1 MIEIKSNNLTI
12 IFNGLNQ
19 HIIGAEEIM
28 DIKQAKKD
36 VLGQERLRMA
46 ALLSGDAGAL
56 AHLLSDDLIHIHATG
71 AVDDKPTFLHNIAN
85 VYKFE
90 ALERG
95 DINIHKMG
103 EMILLSGLVKQVVVV
118 LQTGQRHVVEAI
130 VSQLWRHENGAWR
143 QCFFQSSR
151 LQ

>member
-1 MIEIKSNNLTI
+1 
-12 IFNGLNQ
+12 
-19 HIIGAEEIM
+19 M
-28 DIKQAKKD
+28 DIEQAKKD

-95 DINIHKMG
+95 DISIHKLG